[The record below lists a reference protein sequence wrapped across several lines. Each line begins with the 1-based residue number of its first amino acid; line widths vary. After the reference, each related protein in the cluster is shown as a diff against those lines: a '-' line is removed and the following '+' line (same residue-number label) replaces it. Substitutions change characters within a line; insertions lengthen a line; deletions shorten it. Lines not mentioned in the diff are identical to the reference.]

1 MALKWHNVKS
11 GDLPATEGTYYC
23 YWPHP
28 DGSPYYA
35 NLYFDGVKFQDGLVM
50 MWRERLIGALFE
62 PGENGKSAIRA
73 VFWKRFKYNGKDYF
87 VEIVNDSGIG
97 KNFIVYTNY
106 ADSSK
111 SGKLIT
117 GVPIFQKP

>member
-1 MALKWHNVKS
+1 MALKWHNVKR

-50 MWRERLIGALFE
+50 MWRELDMCPMDSRL
-62 PGENGKSAIRA
+62 
-73 VFWKRFKYNGKDYF
+73 KRK
-87 VEIVNDSGIG
+87 
-97 KNFIVYTNY
+97 TR
-106 ADSSK
+106 
-111 SGKLIT
+111 
-117 GVPIFQKP
+117 